1 MNGSC
6 GVKVIMQQAYS
17 LIGDVSKKR
26 DHNLKKSNFLCD
38 KIQSYALID
47 KKRATPRT

>member
-17 LIGDVSKKR
+17 LIGDFSKKR

-38 KIQSYALID
+38 KNLVLVL
-47 KKRATPRT
+47 RVRL